1 MAFTFHFYTSKQIFI
16 KKIPFSQTFYIISLW
31 KTVAFTL
38 ADVHTNNHI
47 TCLRKLPNLLLFV
60 PRRIHKQHILP
71 SRLALISCTQKHAQN
86 FKFKFHF
93 LQWRKRSDKVFIWY
107 WNCFLI
113 SILFNFFLFHI
124 KSRIYKKMI
133 SSFILLRKLFLVNN
147 KIFSKMTI
155 CQNFLKTMIMIS
167 TFLLFFFVKMQK
179 TLDLC
184 S

>member
-1 MAFTFHFYTSKQIFI
+1 MNKTHKSFQGFQNKSNISFSRKWKNILFMISFTQMILTKKNLKTKSYEIDQNIVDVGDMAFTFHFYTSKQIFI

-31 KTVAFTL
+31 KTVAFIL

-86 FKFKFHF
+86 FKFNSF
-93 LQWRKRSDKVFIWY
+93 QWRNRSDKVFIWY

-113 SILFNFFLFHI
+113 SILFNISLFHI
-124 KSRIYKKMI
+124 KS
-133 SSFILLRKLFLVNN
+133 
-147 KIFSKMTI
+147 
-155 CQNFLKTMIMIS
+155 
-167 TFLLFFFVKMQK
+167 
-179 TLDLC
+179 
-184 S
+184 